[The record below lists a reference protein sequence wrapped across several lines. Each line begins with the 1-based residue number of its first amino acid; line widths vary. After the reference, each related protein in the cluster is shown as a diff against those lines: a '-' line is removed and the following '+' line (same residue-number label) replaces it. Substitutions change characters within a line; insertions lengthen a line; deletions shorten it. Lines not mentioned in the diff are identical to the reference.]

1 MSAKTPV
8 RREMRVLVAGIATI
22 ASLVAAGRGV
32 PAWYRWHD
40 RVTQRAA
47 DVRRELDRA
56 RARVRDSGAV
66 RDSLATRAKRMSALM
81 PALVSRSAPA
91 QAAGELAALIGDAA
105 QEAGMRVAS
114 LQVRPDTVRGSGYTR
129 VAVRADLVGDVAGL
143 SAVLATLESGLP
155 LLDVR
160 ELSVTQPELAS
171 AGGRPEALRVQ
182 LFVVGLAETRTG
194 RAR

>member
-1 MSAKTPV
+1 MSATTPA
-8 RREMRVLVAGIATI
+8 RREVRVLVTGITTI
-22 ASLVAAGRGV
+22 ASLIVAGRGM
-32 PAWYRWHD
+32 PALYRWHE

-47 DVRRELDRA
+47 TVRRELDGA

-66 RDSLATRAKRMSALM
+66 RDSLAMRAKRMSALM

-105 QEAGMRVAS
+105 QEAGVRVAS
-114 LQVRPDTVRGSGYTR
+114 LQVRPDTARSSGYTR
-129 VAVRADLVGDVAGL
+129 VAVRADLVGDVVGL
-143 SAVLATLESGLP
+143 SAMLAALESGLP

-160 ELSVTQPELAS
+160 ELSITQPELAS
-171 AGGRPEALRVQ
+171 SGGRPEALRVQ

-194 RAR
+194 RRQ